1 MPPFKKEDRYAEFRP
16 ELTEIHFHHFWKQK
30 LDGKQR
36 RLTMDKAVVIQKGV
50 FGNLDQICE

>member
-50 FGNLDQICE
+50 FGN